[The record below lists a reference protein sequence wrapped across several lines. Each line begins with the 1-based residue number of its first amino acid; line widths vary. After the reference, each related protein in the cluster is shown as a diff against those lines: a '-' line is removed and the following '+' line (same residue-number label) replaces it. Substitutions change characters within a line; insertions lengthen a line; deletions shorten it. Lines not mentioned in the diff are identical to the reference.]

1 MSIRGLLPK
10 LSNFISQKN
19 DVYELL
25 INGDDT
31 PTGSYNHANWKIH
44 TQGEVDTDAV
54 LLTSVHE
61 SMHKVLNDSTAYGLL
76 LIVVSHLVRENVA
89 DKRHI
94 LRLVKA
100 SRNAHEIFATYT
112 SLLLTSP
119 QSINHTLIERC
130 YPDYSKYVQQ
140 AEFLLEGLDGRH
152 LHYPILS
159 AIIETCFQN
168 PALYNNIEK
177 RDIFKISRKDE
188 PDQRLIELSKNL
200 NGSSL
205 NRWLDEFIHQYEDI
219 DAAKEHVTMGRFP
232 EGLND
237 AELSQYN
244 EIQRALNIS
253 IYQSIR
259 REHKMAIME
268 EDEHLLF
275 LDSLLNYV
283 NFEYKQLPDTLP
295 IGNSIDRQDEI
306 TPVSHYESESVV
318 YRNKLPKAD
327 LIKFNDYPQDGIEKL
342 LGKTDL
348 LNYLYLVGRITE
360 RFIDQYD
367 FQPEQKTWLTD
378 TYPDFFVAISVNDPT
393 KENIFLFVVLD
404 APEQLLFLAQYHLLT
419 SVSMLLTSDKRWI
432 PWDSELI
439 EQSTQVILFDLPPTE
454 QIPRSFENFD
464 TVFFH
469 SFHIEVETKEYAFV
483 VLIATIENMPTN
495 IFLLPC
501 GAVMSNLLLEML
513 KNLAPRFRLLDP
525 ENDVSPDI
533 SDLIRLS
540 MTRLLDQSH
549 FNFNALS
556 TQYAQRGFAN
566 AQFFGT

>member
-1 MSIRGLLPK
+1 MSAKSLSPE
-10 LSNFISQKN
+10 LSNFIGQQN

-25 INGDDT
+25 INATDT
-31 PTGSYNHANWKIH
+31 PTGSYNHANWKLH
-44 TQGEVDTDAV
+44 TEGEVNTEAV

-61 SMHKVLNDSTAYGLL
+61 SMHKTLNNSTAYGLL
-76 LIVVSHLVRENVA
+76 LIVVSHLVREKVI

-119 QSINHTLIERC
+119 QNTDNSLIKRC
-130 YPDYSKYVQQ
+130 YPDYSTYVKQ
-140 AEFLLEGLDGRH
+140 AEFLLEGFDKRH
-152 LHYPILS
+152 LHYPVLS

-168 PALYNNIEK
+168 PALYINIEK
-177 RDIFKISRKDE
+177 HNIFKTSRQDE
-188 PDQRLIELSKNL
+188 PDQRLIQLSKYL
-200 NGSSL
+200 NGSTL
-205 NRWLDEFIHQYEDI
+205 NHWVDDFVNQYEDKE
-219 DAAKEHVTMGRFP
+219 AAKEHVNTGRFP

-237 AELSQYN
+237 VELLQYN
-244 EIQRALNIS
+244 VIQRALNIS

-259 REHKMAIME
+259 REQKVAVMDE
-268 EDEHLLF
+268 NEHLLF
-275 LDSLLNYV
+275 LDSLLKYV
-283 NFEYKQLPDTLP
+283 KVEYPQASDTLP
-295 IGNSIDRQDEI
+295 IGNSINEQVKV

-318 YRNKLPKAD
+318 YRNELPNAVF
-327 LIKFNDYPQDGIEKL
+327 LKFNDYPQDEIVKL

-348 LNYLYLVGRITE
+348 LSYLYLVARITE
-360 RFIDQYD
+360 RFIEQYD
-367 FQPEQKTWLTD
+367 IQPEQKTWLTD
-378 TYPDFFVAISVNDPT
+378 TYPDFFVAISVHDPV
-393 KENIFLFVVLD
+393 KANVQLFVVLD
-404 APEQLLFLAQYHLLT
+404 SPEQLQLLAQYHLLT
-419 SVSMLLTSDKRWI
+419 SVSMLLTFDKRWP
-432 PWDSELI
+432 PWDSVLSD
-439 EQSTQVILFDLPPTE
+439 QSTQVILFDLPPSE

-469 SFHIEVETKEYAFV
+469 SFHIELEAKEYAFV
-483 VLIATIENMPTN
+483 VLIAIIDNSPTN

-513 KNLAPRFRLLDP
+513 KNLAPRFRLLNP
-525 ENDVSPDI
+525 ENDVSQDV

-540 MTRLLDQSH
+540 MTRLLDESY

-556 TQYAQRGFAN
+556 TQYAIRGFAN